1 MTERT
6 LLASIDHQLIG
17 TLHENQNLWAFE
29 YDPAWLANPDRF
41 ALSPHLP
48 LQAEVLRDGATRRPA
63 QWYFDNLL
71 PEERVREL
79 LASDAKLPDVNDA
92 FALLEYYGRESAGS
106 VTLRA
111 PEAAAEG
118 DQEANL
124 RPLSDEELN
133 ERIRNLPE
141 VPLTHDAPKKMSLAG
156 AQHKLAV
163 VVRNGKLF
171 EPSGQAVSTH
181 ILKPNHAQTNAY
193 PSTVVNEWFT
203 MKLAASVGLEVPN
216 VERRYAPAPVYV
228 IERFDRE
235 MQNGTVVRRHAI
247 DGCQLLNLAATMK
260 YSSWSVGAL
269 AELAAKCRAPAPA
282 RVRLFRWLVFCV
294 LVGNGDS
301 HLKNTSFLVTANGIT
316 LAPFYD
322 LLCEAVYE
330 THSYSDKG
338 RWPDLTEFTREVCGV
353 QRYADFSREVL
364 EEAGEQLGLTR
375 ATAARL
381 INELLTRI
389 PAEATALLTQVEQ
402 ETDELARER
411 PELRATLGGE
421 LQLLRAIRHIVIQE
435 MVARVSGHA

>member
-1 MTERT
+1 MTGRT

-29 YDPAWLANPDRF
+29 YDPAWLVNPDRF

-48 LQAEVLRDGATRRPA
+48 LQADIMRDGATTRPA

-111 PEAAAEG
+111 PGEAAEG
-118 DQEANL
+118 DQEAIL
-124 RPLSDEELN
+124 RPLNDEELN

-163 VVRNGKLF
+163 VVRDGQLF
-171 EPSGQAVSTH
+171 EPGGQAMSTH
-181 ILKPNHAQTNAY
+181 IMKPNHAQTAAY
-193 PSTVVNEWFT
+193 PNTVVNEWFIV
-203 MKLAASVGLEVPN
+203 KLAARVGLEVPN
-216 VERRYAPAPVYV
+216 VERRYVPAPVYL

-235 MQNGTVVRRHAI
+235 VQDGAVLRRHAI

-269 AELAAKCRAPAPA
+269 AQLAGHCRAPAPA
-282 RVRLFRWLVFCV
+282 RLRLFRWLVFCV

-301 HLKNTSFLVTANGIT
+301 HLKNTSFLIAANGIA
-316 LAPFYD
+316 LSPFYD

-330 THSYSDKG
+330 TGNYSDKG

-353 QRYADFSREVL
+353 KRYADFSRAVL

-375 ATAARL
+375 ATAARQ
-381 INELLTRI
+381 INELLQQI
-389 PAEATALLTQVEQ
+389 PAEATALLAQFEQ
-402 ETDELARER
+402 ETEALAGER
-411 PELRATLGGE
+411 PDLRATLGGE

-435 MVARVSGHA
+435 MVDRVSGNA